1 MIPNDRLNKILL
13 VVMVVALFLGPLFQD
28 SLPLFALWISIGLI
42 TLSVIVARFLYYR
55 FGMWYFLP
63 ILFVITFTIFLIFRR
78 MIISWLC
85 WSLFGLTDC

>member
-13 VVMVVALFLGPLFQD
+13 VVTVVAFFLAPIFQDNFPLFT
-28 SLPLFALWISIGLI
+28 LWIGVGLI
-42 TLSVIVARFLYYR
+42 TLALIVARFLYYR

-63 ILFVITFTIFLIFRR
+63 ILFVITFLTFLIFRR

-85 WSLFGLTDC
+85 WSIFGLTDC